1 MTARRL
7 LAALCVAL
15 SMGTTAA
22 SADVVQSFSTPKLG
36 MDIGLQLGALMGA
49 EANSLLGVSADRLR
63 RIGRP
68 FTGPGIEGDTRIMS
82 FDDLDLLPVVQGDGE
97 WHCMAEAIYFEAR
110 GETVE
115 GQYSVAEVIL
125 NRVDSRKF
133 PNSICGVVQQG
144 GGRLLQC
151 QFTYLCDGRPEV
163 ITDELSWNRAGQIAR
178 IMIEGAP
185 RTLTEGATHFH
196 TRAVR
201 PHWARVYP
209 QTAQYGAH
217 LFYRQQY

>member
-7 LAALCVAL
+7 LGALCVAF
-15 SMGTTAA
+15 SIAA
-22 SADVVQSFSTPKLG
+22 TDVSADVTQSFSTPRLSA
-36 MDIGLQLGALMGA
+36 DIGLRLGALMGA
-49 EANSLLGVSADRLR
+49 ETSSLSGLSADRLR
-63 RIGRP
+63 RIGTP
-68 FTGPGIEGDTRIMS
+68 FAGPGIEGDTRLMS
-82 FDDLDLLPVVQGDGE
+82 FDDLDALSAVQGDGE

-125 NRVDSRKF
+125 NRVDSPRY
-133 PNSICGVVQQG
+133 PSSICAVVRQG
-144 GGRLLQC
+144 NGRLFNC
-151 QFTYLCDGRPEV
+151 QFTYTCDGLPEK
-163 ITDELSWNRAGQIAR
+163 IDDPLSWNRAGQIAR

>member
-7 LAALCVAL
+7 LGALCAALT
-15 SMGTTAA
+15 MGATAV
-22 SADVVQSFSTPKLG
+22 SADVTQSFSTPRLAT
-36 MDIGLQLGALMGA
+36 DIGLRLGALMGA
-49 EANSLLGVSADRLR
+49 EASSLLGVSADRLR
-63 RIGRP
+63 RIGTP
-68 FTGPGIEGDTRIMS
+68 FTGPGIEGDPRIMS
-82 FDDLDLLPVVQGDGE
+82 FDDLDILPAVQGDGE
-97 WHCMAEAIYFEAR
+97 WYCMAEAIYFEAR

-125 NRVDSRKF
+125 NRVDSPRY
-133 PNSICGVVQQG
+133 PSSICGVIHQG
-144 GGRLLQC
+144 SGRLFNC
-151 QFTYLCDGRPEV
+151 QFTYTCDGLPEE
-163 ITDELSWNRAGQIAR
+163 IDDPLSWNRAGQIAQ

-185 RTLTEGATHFH
+185 RDLTEGATHFH

-217 LFYRQQY
+217 VFYRQQY